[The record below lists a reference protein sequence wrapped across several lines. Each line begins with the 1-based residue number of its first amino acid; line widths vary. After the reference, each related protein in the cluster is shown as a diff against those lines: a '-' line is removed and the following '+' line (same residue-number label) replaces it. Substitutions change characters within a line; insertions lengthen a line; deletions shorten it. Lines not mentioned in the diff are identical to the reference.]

1 MDDARIEAK
10 LRELA
15 GARADEWMRF
25 VYSLESTE
33 KVVPAGLT

>member
-15 GARADEWMRF
+15 GARADQWIRF
-25 VYSLESTE
+25 VESLESTNQ
-33 KVVPAGLT
+33 VSIPH